1 MKQNMG
7 STDSFVRV
15 MIGIAFYANIFVLEP
30 GAIGIIILFALGTIC
45 MVTAW
50 IKYCSVLALF
60 GLSTCS
66 CASNEC
72 CAENSC
78 QCSTH

>member
-15 MIGIAFYANIFVLEP
+15 MIGIAFYTNIFALQPSLGPV
-30 GAIGIIILFALGTIC
+30 AIIVLFALGTLC

-50 IKYCSVLALF
+50 IKYCSALALL
-60 GLSTCS
+60 GISTCS
-66 CASNEC
+66 SNEC

-78 QCSTH
+78 QCSAQ